1 MHGSIASVSNVAP
14 SHQQPEQSAEDSFIA
29 VAPTETSCIGLHAL
43 QGNHWERAQ
52 ESSFIA
58 AIRRHVES
66 REDALQQISA
76 RCLDAVRRQMKNHK
90 GGEHLQTLPSL
101 VPASGAAS
109 GIGEAF
115 KYWGLPVAV
124 VASGIELLHETSGL
138 GWAPTISKLL
148 ELVLSWYLCSRMC
161 AGLCCWIWVSVS
173 EVAFCCRCF
182 WNCNINKTC
191 C

>member
-1 MHGSIASVSNVAP
+1 MHGSIASVSSVAP
-14 SHQQPEQSAEDSFIA
+14 SHQQPEQSAEGSFIA
-29 VAPTETSCIGLHAL
+29 AAPTETNCTGVHAL
-43 QGNHWERAQ
+43 QGNYSERAQ

-66 REDALQQISA
+66 REDALQQTSA
-76 RCLDAVRRQMKNHK
+76 RCLNAMRRQMKTHK
-90 GGEHLQTLPSL
+90 GDEHLQTLSSL
-101 VPASGAAS
+101 VPASGAVT

-148 ELVLSWYLCSRMC
+148 NLLCHGVFVC
-161 AGLCCWIWVSVS
+161 VCVQVCVAGFWVVVS
-173 EVAFCCRCF
+173 APKVA
-182 WNCNINKTC
+182 
-191 C
+191 